1 MPSAVREEISSGGC
15 RVIVVLL
22 TSTFAELPGGRGPS
36 GCRRPLHYTMIRMKD
51 KPIGVVHKHR
61 WDVAPAEARKIQE
74 QLRTHWIGED
84 AFGEIRT
91 VAGVCDSFF
100 PPRVQAVEE
109 PREPLES
116 LHELQLATH

>member
-91 VAGVCDSFF
+91 VAGLECFF
-100 PPRVQAVEE
+100 FSSRIAGPEARAE
-109 PREPLES
+109 PRD
-116 LHELQLATH
+116 